1 MRPTLLNPLFAPV
14 SSLNGIGPKL
24 SIALTRLMKG
34 GGGEGIDQAVVGD
47 LLFHLP
53 SGLIDRRAQP
63 AIMDAVEGALSTIKA
78 RVDRHQPPPRG
89 NQRVPYRIYL
99 QDDSGELAVVYFRG
113 QARWLEG
120 QFPVDETVYVSGK
133 LEWFN
138 GRANM
143 IHPDHVVTE
152 ENFADLPLVEPVYP
166 LVSGVSLKI
175 MRRSI
180 ETALMTLPELP
191 EWIDPSL
198 LGKHHWPSLTLA
210 LDQVHHPRDVLDI
223 SPQSVAWKRLA
234 YDELLAGQLALA
246 LVRSRMKKSAGKS
259 WQGDG
264 SKQSKILAA
273 LPFSLTEAQ
282 QRSVSEILQDM
293 ATSERMLRLLQGD
306 VGSGKTVVALLA
318 CAAAIEAGGQAAL
331 MAPTEILARQH
342 YATIEPL
349 AEASGIR
356 LAVLTGREK
365 GKGREEIYARLAAGE
380 IDLIIGTHALFQS
393 NVVFHNLALG
403 IVDEQHRFGVHQ
415 RLALASKGGGAD
427 ILVMTATPIPRTL
440 VLTFFGDMDVSKLD
454 EKPAHRQPIQTNALS
469 MDRLDELIERVRSAV
484 ARGDKVYWL
493 CPLVEDSEELPITSA
508 ESRFESLAQLMGQ
521 NVGLVHGRMKSVE
534 KDTAML
540 DFKNGKTRVLV
551 ATTVIE
557 VGVDVPDA
565 TIMVIE
571 HAERFGLAQL
581 HQLRGRVGR
590 GSKASTCLLLYKA
603 PLGEIAHD
611 RLKIMR
617 ETEDGFRIAEEDLKL
632 RGEGEILGTRQSG
645 TPGFQI
651 AQMEHHGDLLEI
663 ARDNARLIM
672 NEDAELTGPKGDA
685 LRHLLYLHS
694 KDEAVRLLRAG

>member
-1 MRPTLLNPLFAPV
+1 
-14 SSLNGIGPKL
+14 
-24 SIALTRLMKG
+24 
-34 GGGEGIDQAVVGD
+34 
-47 LLFHLP
+47 
-53 SGLIDRRAQP
+53 
-63 AIMDAVEGALSTIKA
+63 
-78 RVDRHQPPPRG
+78 
-89 NQRVPYRIYL
+89 
-99 QDDSGELAVVYFRG
+99 
-113 QARWLEG
+113 
-120 QFPVDETVYVSGK
+120 
-133 LEWFN
+133 
-138 GRANM
+138 
-143 IHPDHVVTE
+143 
-152 ENFADLPLVEPVYP
+152 
-166 LVSGVSLKI
+166 
-175 MRRSI
+175 
-180 ETALMTLPELP
+180 
-191 EWIDPSL
+191 
-198 LGKHHWPSLTLA
+198 
-210 LDQVHHPRDVLDI
+210 
-223 SPQSVAWKRLA
+223 
-234 YDELLAGQLALA
+234 
-246 LVRSRMKKSAGKS
+246 
-259 WQGDG
+259 
-264 SKQSKILAA
+264 
-273 LPFSLTEAQ
+273 
-282 QRSVSEILQDM
+282 
-293 ATSERMLRLLQGD
+293 
-306 VGSGKTVVALLA
+306 
-318 CAAAIEAGGQAAL
+318 

-342 YATIEPL
+342 FATIQPL
-349 AEASGIR
+349 AEAAGISV
-356 LAVLTGREK
+356 AVLTGREK
-365 GKGREEIYARLAAGE
+365 GKVREDIYQRLANGE
-380 IDLIIGTHALFQS
+380 IDLILGTHALFQS

-484 ARGDKVYWL
+484 ARGDKIYWL

-508 ESRFESLAQLMGQ
+508 ESRHASLAKLMGH
-521 NVGLVHGRMKSVE
+521 NVGLVHGRMKAAE
-534 KDTAML
+534 KDAAML

-603 PLGEIAHD
+603 PLGDIAKD

-663 ARDNARLIM
+663 ARDNARLIL
-672 NEDAELTGPKGDA
+672 NEDAELTGPNGDA
-685 LRHLLYLHS
+685 LRLLLYLHS

>member
-14 SSLNGIGPKL
+14 SSLSGIGPKL

-34 GGGEGIDQAVVGD
+34 GSDGVEQAVVGD

-53 SGLIDRRAQP
+53 SGLIDRRAEP
-63 AIMDAVEGALSTIKA
+63 AIMDAVEEALSTIKA

-99 QDDSGELAVVYFRG
+99 HDDSGDMTVVYFRG
-113 QARWLEG
+113 QARWLES
-120 QFPVDETVYVSGK
+120 QFPVGEIVYVSGK

-143 IHPDHVVTE
+143 IHPDHVVAE

-180 ETALMTLPELP
+180 ETALTTLPELP
-191 EWIDPSL
+191 EWIDPAL
-198 LGKHHWPSLTLA
+198 LAKHHWPSIDQA

-234 YDELLAGQLALA
+234 YDELLAGQLVLA

-259 WQGDG
+259 WKGDN
-264 SKQSKILAA
+264 SRQSKILAA
-273 LPFSLTEAQ
+273 LPFSLTGAQ

-293 ATSERMLRLLQGD
+293 ATQERMLRLLQGD

-318 CAAAIEAGGQAAL
+318 CTAAIEAGGQAAL

-342 YATIEPL
+342 LATIEPL
-349 AEASGIR
+349 AEAAGIR
-356 LAVLTGREK
+356 IAVLTGREK
-365 GKGREEIYARLAAGE
+365 GKAREDICGRLASGE
-380 IDLIIGTHALFQS
+380 IDLTIGTHALFQS

-454 EKPAHRQPIQTNALS
+454 EKPAHRLPIQTNALS
-469 MDRLDELIERVRSAV
+469 MDRLDELVERVRAAV
-484 ARGDKVYWL
+484 GRGEKVYWL

-508 ESRFESLAQLMGQ
+508 ESRHESLARLMGQ
-521 NVGLVHGRMKSVE
+521 NVGLVHGRMKAAE
-534 KDTAML
+534 KDAAML
-540 DFKNGKTRVLV
+540 DFKEGKTRVLV

-603 PLGEIAHD
+603 PLGDIAKD

-645 TPGFQI
+645 TPGFRI

-663 ARDNARLIM
+663 ARHNARLIM
-672 NEDAELTGPKGDA
+672 NEHAELTGPKGEA

-694 KDEAVRLLRAG
+694 KDEAIRLLRAG